1 MLELMQRNQLSYH
14 IRWIICYINLSD
26 FNDTLKY
33 ILTIE
38 VKSDI
43 NMFGS
48 RMIHLI
54 YNQMF
59 GALAITKHNSVTLLQ
74 TKIIDQTL

>member
-14 IRWIICYINLSD
+14 IHWIICYINLSD

-38 VKSDI
+38 VKFDI

-54 YNQMF
+54 YNKMF
-59 GALAITKHNSVTLLQ
+59 GALGITKHNNVTLLQ
-74 TKIIDQTL
+74 TKITEQTL